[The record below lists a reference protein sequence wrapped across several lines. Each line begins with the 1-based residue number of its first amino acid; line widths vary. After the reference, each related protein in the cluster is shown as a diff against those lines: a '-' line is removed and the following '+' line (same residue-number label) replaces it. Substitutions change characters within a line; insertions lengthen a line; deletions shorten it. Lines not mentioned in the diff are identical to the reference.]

1 MAEKRLLLIDGNSIA
16 FKAFYALYQSVDR
29 FTNQDGLHT
38 SAIYGFNTM
47 LDNMLSVV
55 KPTAALAAFDAGK
68 VTFRTKMFKEY
79 KGGRRKTPD
88 ELIEQF
94 PYIKKL
100 LTARGIKSYQLPNY
114 EADDIIGTIAKQ
126 AEADG
131 YLVTIVT
138 GDRDLTQLC
147 SDRTTVSI
155 SKTGV
160 SQTDHYTAASV
171 KETMGITPQQI
182 IDVKGLQ
189 GDSSDNYPG
198 VNKVGPKT
206 ADKLIKQ
213 FGSIENLYEHLDEIT
228 AKKLKEHL
236 IEDHDQALL
245 SKRLATIDRDAPLTI
260 GVADLAYQ
268 GDQIKELTAF
278 YQQMNFRKF
287 LSEMGASADE
297 QTPKIEFTRLDDENL
312 TAVNEL
318 GSQVTFYLAMDGD
331 NYHTAPFVGF
341 VISDEQHCF
350 VSRNV
355 ALLKQPPLKSILTDA
370 KTTVALFDAKRAY
383 VGLHRLGIELN
394 HVDFD
399 MLLVSYLLNTN
410 DNSNDLS
417 KVASKHGYYHVKS
430 DEAVYGKGAKRS
442 IPDDDDRLFN
452 HLAAK
457 ALAITTLKQKMLDQL
472 AEHDQTK
479 LYTELE
485 LPIAFVLARMEIAG
499 ITVNRDQLMQMG
511 SKLSERIAECEQ
523 AIYNEAGTEFNIGSP
538 KQLGAILF
546 DKLNLPVIKRTK
558 TGYSTSVD
566 VLEQLAPQA
575 PIVDNI
581 LKYRQLSKIASTYV
595 DGLLKVI
602 DPDDNKVHTRYLQT
616 LTQTGRL
623 SSVDPNL
630 QNIPI
635 RTEEGRQIRR
645 AFVPSHPGWQI
656 FSSDYSQI
664 ELRVLASI
672 SGDTN
677 MQDEFLHNDDIHA
690 STARRIFGL
699 KSNAEVTPELRR
711 QAKAVNFGIV
721 YGISDFGLAKNTG
734 ITRKA
739 AKQFIERYFAEYPNV
754 HKYMQDSVKQ
764 AHEQGYVETITHR
777 RRYLPD
783 INSRNFHLRSFAE
796 RTAMNSPIQGS
807 AADIIKIAMI
817 NMERAIEGMQ
827 ANMLLQIHDEL
838 VFEAPESEIP
848 VLQKLVPKI
857 MDSAVKLH
865 VPLKVA
871 SHFGATWYDAK

>member
-1 MAEKRLLLIDGNSIA
+1 MADKRLLLIDGNSIA

-68 VTFRTKMFKEY
+68 TTFRTKMFKDY
-79 KGGRRKTPD
+79 KSGRKQTPM
-88 ELIEQF
+88 ELREQF
-94 PYIKKL
+94 PYIKQL
-100 LTARGIKSYQLPNY
+100 LAARGIESYELANY
-114 EADDIIGTIAKQ
+114 EADDIIGTLAKQ
-126 AEADG
+126 AEAAG
-131 YLVTIVT
+131 YEVTIVT

-147 SDRTTVSI
+147 SDKTTVSI

-160 SQTDHYTAASV
+160 SQTDHYTADYV
-171 KETMGITPQQI
+171 KQTMGITPAQI
-182 IDVKGLQ
+182 VDVKGLQ
-189 GDSSDNYPG
+189 GDTSDNYPG

-213 FGSIENLYEHLDEIT
+213 YGTIENLYDHIDEIT

-236 IEDHDQALL
+236 VEDHEQALL
-245 SKRLATIDRDAPLTI
+245 SKRLATIDRDAPI
-260 GVADLAYQ
+260 QIKVADLSYQ
-268 GDQIKELTAF
+268 GDQIETLTAF
-278 YQQMNFRKF
+278 YQKMGFRKF
-287 LSEMGASADE
+287 LSQMGSAAAE
-297 QTPKIEFTRLDDENL
+297 QAPTIKFTTLTESNLDSL
-312 TAVNEL
+312 AKL
-318 GSQVTFYLAMDGD
+318 GQAITFYLAMDGD
-331 NYHTAPFVGF
+331 NYHEAPFVGF
-341 VISDEQHCF
+341 VIGEPDNWF
-350 VSRNV
+350 ASRDVNLLKHPKLK
-355 ALLKQPPLKSILTDA
+355 ALLDDEDHQIN
-370 KTTVALFDAKRAY
+370 VFDAKRAY
-383 VGLHRLGIELN
+383 VGLHRLGIQLN

-417 KVASKHGYYHVKS
+417 KVASKHGYYNVQS
-430 DEAVYGKGAKRS
+430 DEAVYGKGAKRA
-442 IPDDDDRLFN
+442 IPEDDEVLFN
-452 HLAAK
+452 HLTAK
-457 ALAITTLKQKMLDQL
+457 AFAIAKLKEPMFKDLT
-472 AEHDQTK
+472 EHDQTK
-479 LYTELE
+479 LYQQIE
-485 LPIAFVLARMEIAG
+485 LPVAFVLARMEIAG
-499 ITVNRDQLMQMG
+499 ITVNQDQLTEMG
-511 SKLSERIAECEQ
+511 SKLSERIAEVEQ
-523 AIYNEAGTEFNIGSP
+523 AIYTAAGVEFNIGSP
-538 KQLGAILF
+538 KQLGQVLF
-546 DKLNLPVIKRTK
+546 EKLNLPVIKKTK

-566 VLEQLAPQA
+566 VLEKLAPQA

-581 LKYRQLSKIASTYV
+581 LKYRQLSKISSTYV

-602 DPDDNKVHTRYLQT
+602 YPSDNKVHTRYLQT

-635 RTEEGRQIRR
+635 RTDEGRQIRR

-656 FSSDYSQI
+656 FASDYSQI

-699 KSNAEVTPELRR
+699 ESNDEVTPELRR

-734 ITRKA
+734 ITRKSA
-739 AKQFIERYFAEYPNV
+739 QQFIDKYFAEYPKV
-754 HKYMQDSVKQ
+754 HQYMQDSVKQ
-764 AHEQGYVETITHR
+764 AHEKGYVETLTNR

-817 NMERAIEGMQ
+817 NMEKAIAGME
-827 ANMLLQIHDEL
+827 AKMLLQIHDEL

-871 SHFGATWYDAK
+871 SHYGATWYDAK